1 MRYQGNIVRPPSE
14 SSSYILQVT
23 IGCSYTDCAHCDINL
38 ADKTFQIRPIEQV
51 LEDIDMARH
60 IRSQTERVFLADGNA
75 LVLDTERLSQIL
87 DALNEAFYALE
98 RVGTYARPEDILKK
112 SGEELHLLKEK
123 KLGIIYLCFGSGS
136 DEVLRRIEVDV
147 NVDEIIAAAE
157 KVKEIGFD
165 LVLTAVLGLGG
176 EKLSQEHIKKTAEV
190 INRIGPDFLSLMTLT
205 LARGSKLHQEW
216 LSGEFNLLYPRQT
229 LLEMRQLIELLDES
243 NQFALNTK
251 HASNYIKLR
260 GIIPEDRE
268 DLLSQID
275 SALKEGTGKLK
286 SRYGHLAEGGLIP
299 KKHLN

>member
-38 ADKTFQIRPIEQV
+38 ADKTFQIRPIEEV
-51 LEDIDMARH
+51 FEDINMARH

-75 LVLDTERLSQIL
+75 LVLETERLSQIL
-87 DALNEAFYALE
+87 DALSEAFHALE
-98 RVGTYARPEDILKK
+98 RVGTYARPEDVLDK
-112 SGEELHLLKEK
+112 SVEELHLLKEK

-147 NVDEIIAAAE
+147 RVDEIIAAAE
-157 KVKEIGFD
+157 KVQEVGFD
-165 LVLTAVLGLGG
+165 LVLTAVIGLGG
-176 EKLSQEHIKKTAEV
+176 EKLSQEHIQKTAEV
-190 INRIGPDFLSLMTLT
+190 INQIGPDYLSMMTLT

-216 LSGEFNLLYPRQT
+216 LSGEFNLLYPRHT

-243 NQFALNTK
+243 NRFELNTK

-260 GIIPEDRE
+260 GIMPKDKEAF
-268 DLLSQID
+268 LNQID
-275 SALKEGTGKLK
+275 SALKEGTGKLQ
-286 SRYGHLAEGGLIP
+286 SRYGHLAEGSFIS
-299 KKHLN
+299 KKHLT